1 MSNAPVAVPLLSVTF
16 LTNILSPAF
25 RLCGT
30 SAITVIAVPDAEHVL
45 INLGLRSK
53 SKSWSVIEVRVKSP
67 TFLTFVELDSWM
79 MNPSSGFFAFVS
91 SFGTTTLN
99 LYTFSSSDLSSA
111 TLLINDTGVLFP
123 RLPTPSVFNVV

>member
-1 MSNAPVAVPLLSVTF
+1 MSNTPVAVPLLSVTF

-53 SKSWSVIEVRVKSP
+53 SKS
-67 TFLTFVELDSWM
+67 
-79 MNPSSGFFAFVS
+79 
-91 SFGTTTLN
+91 
-99 LYTFSSSDLSSA
+99 
-111 TLLINDTGVLFP
+111 
-123 RLPTPSVFNVV
+123 